1 MKYDKILAVL
11 NKHLQDTNSDKQ
23 YHVRPKFEFKIGER
37 VCSVSIQASEFAY
50 SSPWKSNQD
59 YYYEVE
65 LGFPNFDFTDNFISN
80 YAECKVTPRETVYPY
95 VPLEELAKELWVL
108 GFMRGGSDE

>member
-11 NKHLQDTNSDKQ
+11 NKHLQDTNSDKE
-23 YHVRPKFEFKIGER
+23 YHVRPKFKFNLGDR

-50 SSPWKSNQD
+50 SFPRLGNM
-59 YYYEVE
+59 YRYNEVE

-95 VPLEELAKELWVL
+95 VPLEELAKQLWVL
-108 GFMRGGSDE
+108 GFMRGDE

>member
-1 MKYDKILAVL
+1 MKYEKILAVL
-11 NKHLQDTNSDKQ
+11 NKHLQDTNSDKE
-23 YHVRPKFEFKIGER
+23 YHVRPKFKFNLGER

-50 SSPWKSNQD
+50 SNPRKSNRE

-80 YAECKVTPRETVYPY
+80 YAECRVTPRESVYPY
-95 VPLEELAKELWVL
+95 VPLKELAKQLWVL
-108 GFMRGGSDE
+108 GFMRGDE

>member
-1 MKYDKILAVL
+1 MKYDKILELL

-23 YHVRPKFEFKIGER
+23 YHVRPKFEFKIGDR

-50 SSPWKSNQD
+50 SSPSLGNMCR
-59 YYYEVE
+59 YEEVE
-65 LGFPNFDFTDNFISN
+65 LGFPNFLFSENFIAR
-80 YAECKVTPRETVYPY
+80 YAEDTKTPKGTVYAY
-95 VPLEELAKELWVL
+95 VPLEELAKQLWIL